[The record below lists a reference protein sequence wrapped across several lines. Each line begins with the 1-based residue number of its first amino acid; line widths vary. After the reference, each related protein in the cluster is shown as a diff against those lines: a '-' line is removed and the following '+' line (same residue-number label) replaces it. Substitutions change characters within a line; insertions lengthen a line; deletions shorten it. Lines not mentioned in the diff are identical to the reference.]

1 MNVGKAIF
9 NILSNDAGLSELVGN
24 RIFPE
29 MAPEQALNPY
39 LVYSVLSIDPTDT
52 KQASSTVDV
61 SQLETYSVSNN
72 YSDCMDVSE
81 AARAALDR
89 NAGLF
94 SEVNIQSIQYQS
106 ADTEFNATQ
115 RVYIAQQRYSV
126 RELRA
131 GQATDVSLVSPEN
144 ILVQDGAAVT
154 GRVDTLNFTPGVLSV
169 ADNAATIAASYL
181 GVNTELLTQT
191 INAAYLKSGA
201 SELDLNTYT
210 EQAPL
215 FIPFGDEVDSLGT
228 VISENGTSG
237 YFNLS
242 EAGTY
247 LVSVG
252 VTFYS
257 TGNGVA
263 PHFYARTYNATQGQ
277 VNEVPEGTAYINGQH
292 GVTHSTG
299 RLELYLTVL
308 ANTRIYIYG
317 YDESD
322 RDSAINILTG
332 RITLRRIA

>member
-52 KQASSTVDV
+52 KQGSSTVDV

-89 NAGLF
+89 NGGLF
-94 SEVNIQSIQYQS
+94 SEVSIQSIQYQS
-106 ADTEFNATQ
+106 ADTEYNATQ

-126 RELRA
+126 RELRV
-131 GQATDVSLVSPEN
+131 GQAPSVTLVSPEN
-144 ILVQDGAAVT
+144 ILVQDGAGVS
-154 GRVDTLNFTPGVLSV
+154 GRVDTVNFTPGVLSV
-169 ADNAATIAASYL
+169 TDNAATVSTTYL
-181 GVNTELLTQT
+181 GRSTDLLTQT

-210 EQAPL
+210 ESSPL
-215 FIPFGDEVDSLGT
+215 FIPFGDEVDSIGSD
-228 VISENGTSG
+228 IIENGTTG
-237 YFNLS
+237 YFS
-242 EAGTY
+242 ISAAGTY
-247 LVSVG
+247 QISLAIG
-252 VTFYS
+252 FYS

-263 PHFYARTYNATQGQ
+263 PHFYLRTFNSSVGQ

-292 GVTHSTG
+292 GVTHDTG
-299 RLELYLTVL
+299 RVEMVLTIL
-308 ANTRIYIYG
+308 ANTRVYVYG

-322 RDSAINILTG
+322 RDSAINILNG

>member
-9 NILSNDAGLSELVGN
+9 NILSNDAELSELVGT

-29 MAPEQALNPY
+29 MAPEEAQNPY

-52 KQASSTVDV
+52 KQGSSTVDV

-72 YSDCMDVSE
+72 YGDCMDVSE

-89 NAGLF
+89 NGGLF
-94 SEVNIQSIQYQS
+94 SQVSIQSIQYQS
-106 ADTEFNATQ
+106 ADTEYNATQ

-126 RELRA
+126 RELRV
-131 GQATDVSLVSPEN
+131 GQAPNVTLVSPEN
-144 ILVQDGAAVT
+144 ILVQDGAGVT
-154 GRVDTLNFTPGVLSV
+154 GRVDTINFTPGVLSV
-169 ADNAATIAASYL
+169 TGNAATVAASYL
-181 GVNTELLTQT
+181 GINTELLTQT
-191 INAAYLKSGA
+191 INAAYLKSGS

-228 VISENGTSG
+228 VITENGTTG
-237 YFNLS
+237 YFSLS

-247 LVSVG
+247 EIALSVN
-252 VTFYS
+252 FYS
-257 TGNGVA
+257 LGNGVA
-263 PHFYARTYNATQGQ
+263 PHFYVRTFNATQGQ

-299 RLELYLTVL
+299 SVHLFLTLL
-308 ANTRIYIYG
+308 ANTRVYVYG

-322 RDSAINILTG
+322 RDSAINILSG